1 MQLNRLIKELSQENI
16 LSPEIKTCIVRILS
30 RRESRLMLP
39 EEKARVKIDKQ
50 LRNVGWCI
58 VSRNE
63 YLPNSTVAVKEALM
77 VGNTESDYL
86 LFIDGK
92 AIAVVEAKR
101 EENPLGDD
109 VKKQAEDYAVSPQSW
124 YALWF
129 EKLIP
134 LVYMANGNKIYFKN
148 MLVEDSEYEEL
159 SQMHSPKKML
169 QMVGKKSE
177 YGVLPLLEKRGLR
190 DCQYNAEI
198 KFEESLKLG
207 NKKNLAVLA
216 TGSGKTYLA
225 CLASYRL
232 LNYTSTK
239 RILFLVD
246 RNNLAR
252 QTETEFSL
260 FDRTENQMR
269 MGDLYTINRLKK
281 ETDIKSD
288 IVISTIQKLFAV
300 LTGQDIQESNEDAED
315 EIAKNDEEKDNN
327 EVVELGDDLKLPPDY
342 FQLIIVDECHRSIYG
357 KWKKVLDYFSSATV
371 LGLTATPTPE
381 AYAYFNNN
389 IIEQYTYDDSVVD
402 GVNVPPRIYRIIT
415 DVTEHGGTIEKGSKV
430 IETAKRSGKSETH
443 NAQTTVEYG
452 STELD
457 RSIVNKSQIREV
469 LMAYKK
475 AIYEDLYPEREKK
488 WEYIPKTLIFAKSDS
503 HATDI
508 VEIAKEVFKTEFE
521 NDELPENFVQK
532 ITYSSG
538 DSNALIRELRTEKD
552 FRIAVTVTLVAT
564 GTDVKPLEVVLF
576 MKDVHSDVLYT
587 QMKGRGCRVISD
599 DKLKEVTP
607 NADTKECYYIVDAVG
622 VTESEKNIPKP
633 GAGQGPKRALSLEHL
648 LERLAHNEVSDDN
661 LMLLRDYCSTINR
674 RYEESVLFS
683 RHLDYFIT
691 NYGFAPRKLANDINT
706 AFAEG
711 TLVEYID
718 PSHDNTERMALIYC
732 LIGNLQARNKLL
744 EMQRGYMVES
754 DDRDKVLYAGFSKES
769 ARTYIENFEK
779 YLEDNKDSIEAL
791 RIIYNSEDIV
801 ITHEMLIELRDR
813 LLAESRQYGVYQI
826 WKNYKILDEQGD
838 VEVLDGKENV
848 NALTN
853 LIQIV
858 RYAYKKNSKLT
869 SLING
874 YAQRFTLYCGQAQRV
889 LTEDQKDIMQQ
900 IAEYIIN
907 DGAIMVME
915 LNETDTELWKRAVK
929 SFGGAAL
936 ASEIQTLSKFIL
948 KVA

>member
-1 MQLNRLIKELSQENI
+1 
-16 LSPEIKTCIVRILS
+16 
-30 RRESRLMLP
+30 MLP

-177 YGVLPLLEKRGLR
+177 YGALPLLEKRGLR

-300 LTGQDIQESNEDAED
+300 LTGQDIQEGNEDAED

-915 LNETDTELWKRAVK
+915 LNETDTELWKRAGK

>member
-1 MQLNRLIKELSQENI
+1 
-16 LSPEIKTCIVRILS
+16 
-30 RRESRLMLP
+30 MLP

-50 LRNVGWCI
+50 LRNAGWDI

-63 YLPNSTVAVKEALM
+63 YLPNSTIAVKEALM
-77 VGNTESDYL
+77 AGNTESDYL
-86 LFIDGK
+86 LFVDGK
-92 AIAVVEAKR
+92 AIAVIEAKR

-159 SQMHSPKKML
+159 FQMHSPKKML

-177 YGVLPLLEKRGLR
+177 YGALPLLEKRGLR

-198 KFEESLKLG
+198 KFEASVKLG

-252 QTETEFSL
+252 QTETEFSV
-260 FDRTENQMR
+260 FDKTENQMK
-269 MGDLYTINRLKK
+269 MGNLYTINRLKK
-281 ETDIKSD
+281 EADIKSD

-300 LTGQDIQESNEDAED
+300 LTGRDIQEGNEDAED
-315 EIAKNDEEKDNN
+315 EIAKNAEEKDNN

-415 DVTEHGGTIEKGSKV
+415 DVTEHGGTIEKGSTV
-430 IETAKRSGKSETH
+430 IETAKRSGKSEIH
-443 NAQTTVEYG
+443 DAQTTVEYG

-457 RSIVNKSQIREV
+457 RSIVNKIQIREV

-538 DSNALIRELRTEKD
+538 DSNALIRDLRTEKD

-576 MKDVHSDVLYT
+576 MTDVHSDVLYT

-599 DKLKEVTP
+599 DKLKEITP

-633 GAGQGPKRALSLEHL
+633 GAGQGLKRTLSLEHL
-648 LERLAHNEVSDDN
+648 IERLAHNEVSDDN

-706 AFAEG
+706 ALAEG
-711 TLVEYID
+711 TLVEYIG
-718 PSHDNTERMALIYC
+718 PSHNNTERMALIYC

-754 DDRDKVLYAGFSKES
+754 DDRDKVLYAGFSKEL

-907 DGAIMVME
+907 DGAITVME

>member
-1 MQLNRLIKELSQENI
+1 
-16 LSPEIKTCIVRILS
+16 
-30 RRESRLMLP
+30 MLP

-50 LRNVGWCI
+50 LRNAGWDI
-58 VSRNE
+58 VARNE
-63 YLPNSTVAVKEALM
+63 YLPNSTSAVKEALM
-77 VGNTESDYL
+77 GGNTESDYL

-101 EENPLGDD
+101 EENPLGDE
-109 VKKQAEDYAVSPQSW
+109 VKKQAEDYAVSPQDW
-124 YALWF
+124 YGLWF

-148 MLVEDSEYEEL
+148 MLVENSDYEEL

-169 QMVGKKSE
+169 QIIGKKSE
-177 YGVLPLLEKRGLR
+177 YGALPLIEKRGLR
-190 DCQYNAEI
+190 DCQYRAEV
-198 KFEESLKLG
+198 KFEESLKMG

-232 LNYTSTK
+232 LNYTPTK

-252 QTETEFSL
+252 QTESEFSV
-260 FDRTENQMR
+260 FDRTEGQQK
-269 MGDLYTINRLKK
+269 MGSLYTINRLKK
-281 ETDIKSD
+281 EDDIKGD
-288 IVISTIQKLFAV
+288 IVISTIQKLFCV
-300 LTGQDIQESNEDAED
+300 LTGQEISDSDEDAED
-315 EIAKNDEEKDNN
+315 EKAKRDEEKDSKT
-327 EVVELGDDLKLPPDY
+327 EVDLGNDLKLPPDY

-357 KWKKVLDYFSSATV
+357 KWKKVLDYFSDATV

-381 AYAYFNNN
+381 AYAYFNKNV
-389 IIEQYTYDDSVVD
+389 IEEYTYDDSVVD
-402 GVNVPPRIYRIIT
+402 GVNVPPRVYRIIT
-415 DVTEHGGTIEKGSKV
+415 DVTAHGGTIEKGTKITETSKR
-430 IETAKRSGKSETH
+430 TGKSEIIDAGTS
-443 NAQTTVEYG
+443 VEYG
-452 STELD
+452 ATELD
-457 RSIVNKSQIREV
+457 RSVVNKKQIKEV

-475 AIYEDLYPEREKK
+475 AIYEDLYPSREQK
-488 WEYIPKTLIFAKSDS
+488 WEYIPKTLIFAKDDN
-503 HATDI
+503 HATEI
-508 VEIAKEVFKTEFE
+508 VDIAKDVFKCEFE
-521 NDELPENFVQK
+521 NDAIPEKFVQK
-532 ITYSSG
+532 ITYSAG
-538 DSNALIRELRTEKD
+538 DSNALIRDLRTEKD

-622 VTESEKNIPKP
+622 VTESEKYIPKP
-633 GAGQGPKRALSLEHL
+633 SPDGSGKKNLSLEHL
-648 LERLAHNEVSDDN
+648 LERLAHNEVSDEN

-674 RYEESVLFS
+674 RYEESVLFG
-683 RHLDYFIT
+683 RYLDYFIT
-691 NYGFAPRKLANDINT
+691 NFGFAPRKLANDINT
-706 AFAEG
+706 AFAQG
-711 TLVEYID
+711 TLVEYIS
-718 PSHDNTERMALIYC
+718 PSHDNSMRMGLIYC

-744 EMQRGYMVES
+744 EMQRGYLVETG
-754 DDRDKVLYAGFSKES
+754 DDDKILYAGFSKET
-769 ARTYIENFEK
+769 AKKYIENFEK
-779 YLEDNKDSIEAL
+779 YLEDNKDDIEAL
-791 RIIYNSEDIV
+791 RIIYNSEDKV
-801 ITHEMLIELRDR
+801 ITHDMLLELRDR
-813 LLAESRQYGVYQI
+813 LLSESRQYGVYQI
-826 WKNYKILDEQGD
+826 WKNYKLLDEQGD
-838 VEVLDGKENV
+838 VEVLDGKANV

-858 RYAYKKNSKLT
+858 RYAYKKNQKLT

-874 YAQRFTLYCGQAQRV
+874 YASRFSLYCGQNQRI
-889 LTEDQKDIMQQ
+889 LTEEQKDIMQQ

-907 DGAIMVME
+907 DGAITVME
-915 LNETDTELWKRAVK
+915 LNETDTELWKKAVK
-929 SFGGAAL
+929 SFGGKTL

>member
-1 MQLNRLIKELSQENI
+1 
-16 LSPEIKTCIVRILS
+16 
-30 RRESRLMLP
+30 MLP

-50 LRNVGWCI
+50 LRNAGWDI

-86 LFIDGK
+86 LFIEGK
-92 AIAVVEAKR
+92 AIAVIEAKR
-101 EENPLGDD
+101 EENPLGDE
-109 VKKQAEDYAVSPQSW
+109 VKKQVENYAVSPQAW

-148 MLVEDSEYEEL
+148 MLNQNSRYEEL
-159 SQMHSPKKML
+159 SKMHSPKKML
-169 QMVGKKSE
+169 QIVQKKSE
-177 YGVLPLLEKRGLR
+177 YGALPLLEKRGLR
-190 DCQYNAEI
+190 DCQYKAELE
-198 KFEESLKLG
+198 FEESLKHG
-207 NKKNLAVLA
+207 KKKNLAVLA

-252 QTETEFSL
+252 QTEIEFSL
-260 FDRTENQMR
+260 FDKTEKQQK
-269 MGDLYTINRLKK
+269 MGVLYSINRLKK

-300 LTGQDIQESNEDAED
+300 LTGQAIQDGNEDVED
-315 EIAKNDEEKDNN
+315 EIIKNDEEKDSNDII
-327 EVVELGDDLKLPPDY
+327 ELGDNLQLPSDY
-342 FQLIIVDECHRSIYG
+342 FQFIIVDECHRSIYG

-381 AYAYFNNN
+381 AYAFFNNN

-415 DVTEHGGTIEKGSKV
+415 DITAHGGTIERGSKV
-430 IETAKRSGKSETH
+430 GETAKRTGKFETH
-443 NAQTTVEYG
+443 TVQTTVEYG
-452 STELD
+452 SVELD
-457 RSIVNKSQIREV
+457 RSVVNKNQIKEV
-469 LMAYKK
+469 LMAYKR

-488 WEYIPKTLIFAKSDS
+488 WEYIPKTLIFAKDDN
-503 HATDI
+503 HATEI
-508 VEIAKEVFKTEFE
+508 VDIAKEVFKTEFD

-532 ITYSSG
+532 ITYSAG
-538 DSNALIRELRTEKD
+538 NSNVLIRDLRTEKD

-564 GTDVKPLEVVLF
+564 GTDIKPLEVVLF
-576 MKDVHSDVLYT
+576 MKDVPSDVLYT

-622 VTESEKNIPKP
+622 VTESEKHIPKP
-633 GAGQGPKRALSLEHL
+633 SLGSGSNKHLSLEHV
-648 LERLAHNEVSDDN
+648 LERLAHNELSDDN
-661 LMLLRDYCSTINR
+661 LILLRDYCSTINR
-674 RYEESVLFS
+674 RYEESVLFG
-683 RHLDYFIT
+683 RHLDYFVT
-691 NYGFAPRKLANDINT
+691 NYGFTPRKLANDIT
-706 AFAEG
+706 SALVEG
-711 TLVEYID
+711 TLMEYVS
-718 PSHDNTERMALIYC
+718 PSHDNTARRALVYC

-744 EMQRGYMVES
+744 EMQRGYMIES
-754 DDRDKVLYAGFSKES
+754 DDKDQVLYAGFSKES
-769 ARTYIENFEK
+769 AKTYIENFEK
-779 YLEDNKDSIEAL
+779 YLEEHKDDIEAL
-791 RIIYNSEDIV
+791 RIIYNSEDTI
-801 ITHEMLIELRDR
+801 ITHDMLMELRDR
-813 LLAESRQYGVYQI
+813 LLSESRQYGVYQI
-826 WKNYKILDEQGD
+826 WKNYKLLDEQGD
-838 VEVLDGKENV
+838 VEILDGKANV
-848 NALTN
+848 NVLTN

-858 RYAYKKNSKLT
+858 RYAYKKNQKLT

-874 YAQRFTLYCGQAQRV
+874 YAQRFSLYCGRAQRV
-889 LTEDQKDIMQQ
+889 LTEEQKDIMKQ

-907 DGAIMVME
+907 DGAISAME

-929 SFGGAAL
+929 SFGGVTL
-936 ASEIQTLSKFIL
+936 ASEIQTLAKFIL